1 MSLRHQEQRSD
12 IVPAHPIREYAFYIV
27 NALRDELVDVGKILI
42 NVVIDLD
49 NIHIIFVQHLYI
61 FSETILPVNIA
72 KVISYFI
79 FGFGEMQNQVRSD
92 AAESAYNH
100 TAFVRIQFFIQRFIL
115 LIVKTAFLPIHT
127 NQKRFCQSTP
137 IRNAIMVQRRV

>member
-1 MSLRHQEQRSD
+1 M
-12 IVPAHPIREYAFYIV
+12 V
-27 NALRDELVDVGKILI
+27 VDL
-42 NVVIDLD
+42 N
-49 NIHIIFVQHLYI
+49 NIHVIFMQRLYI
-61 FSETILPVNIA
+61 FSETILTVNIA
-72 KVISYFI
+72 KVVPYFI

-127 NQKRFCQSTP
+127 NQKRHHGTEARLILLVIFGFQLFQLRLNISHFAPP
-137 IRNAIMVQRRV
+137 IVCSE